1 MVIKMKEPERSFPRN
16 VLGAFAFAGALLAA
30 PPADAALEVRIDQGV
45 TEPLPI
51 AIPDFIGV
59 NSEAVSVGQ
68 DVAGVVRSDLERS
81 GLFRPL
87 NAASF
92 IEDIVDINVP
102 PRFGD
107 WRVIQAQGLVT
118 GQATLQP
125 DGRLRVDFRLWD
137 IFAEEQM
144 IGLQYTATPENWRR
158 IAHLVSDAIYE
169 RITGEK
175 GYFDTRIVFI
185 GESGPRLNRR
195 KRLAVM
201 DQDGANPVFL
211 TQGDYLVLTPR
222 FNPTAQ
228 MIAYMSYINDRPRV
242 YLFDLESGR
251 QEMLGNF
258 PNMTFSPRFS
268 PDGSSVAMALETNG
282 NSDIYLM
289 DLATRTTRR
298 LTNDPGIDTAPSF
311 SPDGRQITFE
321 SNRGGSQQVYVMSA
335 DGLNVRRISFGTGR
349 YGTPVWSPR
358 GDLIAFTKIGD
369 GAFRIGVMRPDG
381 SGERV
386 LSTGWQDEGPTW
398 APNGRVIMYTR
409 TLQTGP
415 NGVGGGSQVWSVDIT
430 GRNERRVPA
439 PGDASDPA
447 WSPLIQ

>member
-1 MVIKMKEPERSFPRN
+1 MNAKRPFLYLMA
-16 VLGAFAFAGALLAA
+16 VLAAAFAIG
-30 PPADAALEVRIDQGV
+30 PATAALQVRVDQGV
-45 TEPLPI
+45 TEPIPI
-51 AIPDFIGV
+51 AIPDFIGG
-59 NSEAVSVGQ
+59 NA
-68 DVAGVVRSDLERS
+68 AGGEIAQVVRADLERS
-81 GLFRPL
+81 GLFKPL
-87 NAASF
+87 PPQSF
-92 IEDIVDINVP
+92 IEKVADINVP

-107 WRVIQAQGLVT
+107 WRTIQAQGLVT
-118 GQATLQP
+118 GQVVAQP

-137 IFAEEQM
+137 IFGESQM
-144 IGLQYTATPENWRR
+144 VGLQYATTPENWRR
-158 IAHLVSDAIYE
+158 IAHLISDAIYE

-185 GESGPRLNRR
+185 AESGPKLNRR

-228 MIAYMSYINDRPRV
+228 MIAYMSYIQGRPRV

-268 PDGSSVAMALETNG
+268 PDGKSVVMALEQNG

-289 DLATRTTRR
+289 DLATRTTKR

-311 SPDGRQITFE
+311 SPDGKQITFE
-321 SNRGGSQQVYVMSA
+321 SSRGGAQQIYVMNA
-335 DGLNVRRISFGTGR
+335 DGSNVHRISFGAGR
-349 YGTPVWSPR
+349 NGTPVWSPR
-358 GDLIAFTKIGD
+358 GDLIAFTKISD
-369 GAFRIGVMRPDG
+369 TFHVGVMRPDG
-381 SGERV
+381 SGERM
-386 LSTGWQDEGPTW
+386 LTTGWQDEGPTW
-398 APNGRVIMYTR
+398 APNGRVIMFTR
-409 TLQTGP
+409 TLETRGASA
-415 NGVGGGSQVWSVDIT
+415 GGSQIWSIDIT
-430 GRNERRVPA
+430 GRNERRVLS

>member
-1 MVIKMKEPERSFPRN
+1 MTRRFLSRFS
-16 VLGAFAFAGALLAA
+16 GALALLAMFA
-30 PPADAALEVRIDQGV
+30 ASAEAALEIRIEEGV
-45 TEPLPI
+45 MEPLPI
-51 AIPDFIGV
+51 AIPDFVGAQP
-59 NSEAVSVGQ
+59 SDAAVGR
-68 DVAGVVRSDLERS
+68 DIAGVIRANLERS

-87 NAASF
+87 DPRSY
-92 IEDIVDINVP
+92 IEQIGDINVP

-107 WRVIQAQGLVT
+107 WRIINAQGLVT
-118 GQATLQP
+118 GQVATQP

-137 IFAEEQM
+137 IFGESQM
-144 IGLQYTATPENWRR
+144 IGLQYFTTPENWRR

-185 GESGPRLNRR
+185 AESGPKGNRR

-228 MIAYMSYINDRPRV
+228 MIGYMSYIQGKPRV
-242 YLFDLESGR
+242 YLFDLETGR

-268 PDGSSVAMALETNG
+268 PEGSRVVMTLEQNG
-282 NSDIYLM
+282 NSDIYVM
-289 DLATRTTRR
+289 DLRTRGASR
-298 LTNDPGIDTAPSF
+298 LTSDPGIDTAPSF
-311 SPDGRQITFE
+311 SPDGARIAFE
-321 SNRGGSQQVYVMSA
+321 SDRGGSQQVYVMNA
-335 DGLNVRRISFGTGR
+335 DGSDARRISFGEGR
-349 YGTPVWSPR
+349 HGTPVWSPR
-358 GDLIAFTKIGD
+358 GDLVAFTKIAN

-386 LSTGWQDEGPTW
+386 LTNGWQDEGPTW
-398 APNGRVIMYTR
+398 APNGRVIMFTR
-409 TLQTGP
+409 TTPSGP
-415 NGVGGGSQVWSVDIT
+415 GGRGGGSTIWSVDVT
-430 GRNERRVPA
+430 GRNQRQVLT